1 MRIADFG
8 YNGFY
13 DMNGRMSVRQL
24 NNVDSNAAAVAQGN
38 VKGTDAQEQAK
49 GSVNMPKTDAEDD
62 TGSELLRR
70 RRPSE
75 SINNLVFD
83 FKKDNDFNLVG
94 ASSKLEDLD
103 VEKALS
109 DMQKD
114 SVLSQYRFF
123 VKPSEGLG
131 TDGDGTVRK
140 VIRDF
145 NEM

>member
-8 YNGFY
+8 YNGLY
-13 DMNGRMSVRQL
+13 DMNGRMSVRQS

-49 GSVNMPKTDAEDD
+49 DSVNMPKTDAEDD
-62 TGSELLRR
+62 TGNELLRR

-131 TDGDGTVRK
+131 TDSDGTVRK

>member
-8 YNGFY
+8 YNGLY
-13 DMNGRMSVRQL
+13 DMNGRMSVRQS

-49 GSVNMPKTDAEDD
+49 DSVNMPKTDAEDD
-62 TGSELLRR
+62 TGNELLRR

-109 DMQKD
+109 DM
-114 SVLSQYRFF
+114 
-123 VKPSEGLG
+123 
-131 TDGDGTVRK
+131 
-140 VIRDF
+140 
-145 NEM
+145 

>member
-8 YNGFY
+8 YNEFY

-49 GSVNMPKTDAEDD
+49 DSVNMPKTDAEDD
-62 TGSELLRR
+62 TGNELLRR

-131 TDGDGTVRK
+131 TDSDGTVRK